1 MMSELIP
8 MKTRRH
14 AAILQSVR
22 SRQVH
27 SQEELRELLHAENI
41 DVNQATISRDVHEL
55 QLVKAA
61 GPSYSNH

>member
-14 AAILQSVR
+14 AAVLQIVR

-27 SQEELRELLHAENI
+27 SQEELRDLLHAENI
-41 DVNQATISRDVHEL
+41 DGLGPIAT
-55 QLVKAA
+55 
-61 GPSYSNH
+61 SYSNH